1 MSIVFKIASW
11 IFIPVLLLGL
21 SLNAFSGN
29 NGNLS
34 YSNVAVQDKPNDA
47 KEGVGFLC
55 DPGSLGRIKL
65 DVTAYLL
72 SQGIAPSL
80 VVTKVDASNGSLTF
94 TLNTPNADLDTM
106 QLKYRPEYGI
116 RDGIVRIP
124 DEHGELQKLLTVSKK
139 EILLALLQH
148 GRLTEF
154 SGKSCNVNALKEQVN
169 VRQNIVAWAEQL
181 NWTWPD
187 GGVAEW
193 NEKYW
198 HKGTPLSQV
207 KLHLALADAFKNQS
221 EYAIGCYTAAKLVMV
236 QGVLDYYRR
245 VKHNKLLQKLVEE
258 QLLLDHEPLVNI
270 EPGEMWSFEQDFD
283 STKLTQRGKIL
294 KIQHKVAPLNFV
306 PGDWA
311 YIVNTDPVSAQK
323 TGYEGSNA
331 IYLGRNKFVD
341 YYNDNHHAYTYQQKL
356 DEVYQW
362 RNGVFS
368 RRRDVANIQ
377 PLSVDDLERLGKSP
391 AENGLVQSFRVFPMS
406 FENFAD

>member
-1 MSIVFKIASW
+1 MPIVCKVTSLI
-11 IFIPVLLLGL
+11 IIPALFLGI
-21 SLNAFSGN
+21 SLDALSGN
-29 NGNLS
+29 NDSLS
-34 YSNVAVQDKPNDA
+34 YASIVRQDKLNYA
-47 KEGVGFLC
+47 KEGIEFMC
-55 DPGSLGRIKL
+55 NSDSLSRIKL

-80 VVTKVDASNGSLTF
+80 VVTKMDASNGSLTF
-94 TLNTPNADLDTM
+94 TLNTPNSDLDTL
-106 QLKYRPEYGI
+106 QLKYRTEYAI

-124 DEHGELQKLLTVSKK
+124 NEHGELQKLLTVSKK

-187 GGVAEW
+187 GEAAAW

-198 HKGTPLSQV
+198 HKGTPLPHV
-207 KLHLALADAFKNQS
+207 KLHVALADAFKNQS

-245 VKHNKLLQKLVEE
+245 VKRNKLLQKLVEA
-258 QLLLDHEPLVNI
+258 QLLLDHEPLVDI

-283 STKLTQRGKIL
+283 SNKLTQRGKIL

-306 PGDWA
+306 PGDWV

-362 RNGVFS
+362 RNGVFN
-368 RRRDVANIQ
+368 RRRDVAKIQ

-406 FENFAD
+406 FENFVY